1 VSSGRSRQPTRAELE
16 RMRVALA
23 LCLTLERDDPPGFE
37 LLRASMPDQA
47 LVQGLVNVVR
57 SLARAVRGLT
67 GEEPE
72 SLFHRLIDDIL
83 AQEVA
88 RWW

>member
-1 VSSGRSRQPTRAELE
+1 MSLGRSREPTRADLE

-23 LCLTLERDDPPGFE
+23 LCLALERHDDQGFE
-37 LLRASMPDQA
+37 LLRTSTPDEA
-47 LVQGLVNVVR
+47 LVQGLIIVIR

-72 SLFHRLIDDIL
+72 SLFGRLIDDVL
-83 AQEVA
+83 AREAA